1 MHSVRAPAVLSA
13 RDVASRLAWCRVL
26 LRRVLQ
32 WLLLCAAL
40 VGPTSVALASGA
52 PRIAEVH
59 LGADAPLRVI
69 AGQVQVLEDPL
80 GTLDDVRALQQHE
93 GWRTL
98 AEDAI
103 RLGPS
108 RSDFWLRV
116 RLINSGQDGGT
127 FVLALGA
134 IRQDHVRWRV
144 LDPQGRLEFER
155 DTGDRL
161 PRESRPIDS
170 PAMALPLQL
179 AAGDWRDVYVRIR
192 AHDGLIEP
200 MPVQVS
206 GEQAFHRQER
216 AHLALLA
223 LYSGAL
229 LSLLL
234 YNFVLYAS
242 TRRVEF
248 AAYVTY
254 GVGLL
259 LWNLA
264 YFGVGFEWFWR
275 DEPVLNHQLPL
286 VGGAIAHAGAWWFVP
301 AYLRLHERADLR
313 GTVRAYHLAALG
325 HLACGALALT
335 DRYTLATFGA
345 FAIGLPMLLYTPWLS
360 WRLARQGQREGVFL
374 GVATAAPVL
383 ALVVFYVQLFGWATY
398 SPWGQYS
405 IQLGSFV
412 EMCLLALGLAD
423 SMNTLKAQK
432 LAAEQQAL
440 AAQRALSS
448 SLEQQVGERT
458 LALEHANRRLGQ
470 LAVTDELTGAF
481 NRRRFNEVLGA
492 ATAAQASRCAWALA
506 MFDLDH
512 FKRYNDHYGHLAGD
526 QVLRRVAQA
535 VGTALGSRGELFR
548 LGGEEFAVLFASDGP
563 DEAAALAQ
571 VLCEAIRAL
580 AIPHAASP
588 IGRVSA
594 SFGVQHTDAAAAASS
609 ADAVYA
615 AADAALYAAKSQG
628 RDRVVLLTASAAA
641 ATASTDHDSGTPAPR
656 TEHGRPGPAG
666 RMPAAA
672 LPGGSRAA
680 A

>member
-1 MHSVRAPAVLSA
+1 MHSVRAPAAFSS
-13 RDVASRLAWCRVL
+13 RDVASRFAWCRQRDL

-40 VGPTSVALASGA
+40 VGPTGVAQASGA
-52 PRIAEVH
+52 LRIAEVH

-69 AGQVQVLEDPL
+69 AGQVQVLEDPQ

-116 RLINSGQDGGT
+116 RLINSGQDRGT

-526 QVLRRVAQA
+526 QVLRGFAH
-535 VGTALGSRGELFR
+535 ALQGNLRQSDIICRW
-548 LGGEEFAVLFASDGP
+548 GGEEFILLLKDTGSSTARQLAEKIRQQTEEAVFPFNGVNLRVTTSIGVTELQGDDSMDRLIGRAD
-563 DEAAALAQ
+563 
-571 VLCEAIRAL
+571 RAL
-580 AIPHAASP
+580 YRAKQS
-588 IGRVSA
+588 GRNRVCEDVS
-594 SFGVQHTDAAAAASS
+594 GLQ
-609 ADAVYA
+609 
-615 AADAALYAAKSQG
+615 Q
-628 RDRVVLLTASAAA
+628 
-641 ATASTDHDSGTPAPR
+641 
-656 TEHGRPGPAG
+656 
-666 RMPAAA
+666 
-672 LPGGSRAA
+672 
-680 A
+680 